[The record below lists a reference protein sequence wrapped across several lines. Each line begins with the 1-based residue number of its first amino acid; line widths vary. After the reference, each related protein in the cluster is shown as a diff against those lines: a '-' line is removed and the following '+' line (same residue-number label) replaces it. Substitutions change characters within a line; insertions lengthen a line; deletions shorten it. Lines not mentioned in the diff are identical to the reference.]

1 MAWPKGVP
9 RPPRQPKAEASP
21 LENTMT
27 EPSTETIAP
36 SRAPMRPA
44 MREDDPRARADA
56 RAAELRDHLGSMD
69 QGTDKFAIDQS
80 TIPDGWS
87 YEWKTLTVYGAEN
100 PSYQVGLR
108 KTGWEPVP
116 ASRHPELMPTG
127 YRGATIVIDGQQLM
141 ERPKEITEEVKKIDA
156 NRARRQVR
164 AKEEQ
169 LVAAPQGQ
177 FERANKDQSLV
188 KLRKTYEPMPIPE

>member
-9 RPPRQPKAEASP
+9 RGPRQVKSEVTP
-21 LENTMT
+21 ENTIMT

-36 SRAPMRPA
+36 SRAALRPPV
-44 MREDDPRARADA
+44 REEDSRARAAA
-56 RAAELRDHLGSMD
+56 RSAELREHLGNLD
-69 QGTDKFAIDQS
+69 QGTDKYAIDQS
-80 TIPDGWS
+80 IIPDGWS

-100 PSYQVGLR
+100 PSYQVALR

-127 YRGATIVIDGQQLM
+127 YKGATIIVDGQQLM
-141 ERPKEITEEVKKIDA
+141 ERPADITKEMRNIDA
-156 NRARRQVR
+156 QRARRQVR

-177 FERANKDQSLV
+177 FERSNKDQPLV
-188 KLRKTYEPMPIPE
+188 KIRKTFEPMSIPE